1 MYRPAKQIQ
10 ITSSIQV
17 MREKEREGG
26 VGASMCVCVRECAR
40 AKNHPQGCDF
50 FGDFLHVK
58 LEMHDQLDY
67 SQN

>member
-26 VGASMCVCVRECAR
+26 VGASMCVCVRECAQ
-40 AKNHPQGCDF
+40 NHPKDVNCF
-50 FGDFLHVK
+50 DFLRVK